1 MMTHEQALERLD
13 DFAGGELAPAE
24 HAAVQRHLQGCGEC
38 RAEVEAL
45 RSLLDEA
52 RFLPREIAPPRDLWA
67 GISARLEPRAAPA
80 AVESGRETEREVE
93 DPKVIPFRPRSTA
106 WQPPRWVLA
115 AAAALVLMVGSSVGT
130 LMVAERWGGGGVERL
145 PGVAANP
152 PSTAVAAPTA
162 LVAFRPAEQGYQAA
176 IDDLAA
182 LLETRR
188 GQLAPETVATL
199 ERNLR
204 IVDQAIAESRAALE
218 RDPNSRELAQMLS
231 GVYDTKVKMLQQAVE
246 L

>member
-24 HAAVQRHLQGCGEC
+24 HAAVQRHLHGCGEC

-52 RFLPREIAPPRDLWA
+52 RFLPRETAPPRDLWA

-80 AVESGRETEREVE
+80 VVETERGAE
-93 DPKVIPFRPRSTA
+93 DPKVIPFRPRATA

-130 LMVAERWGGGGVERL
+130 LMVAGRWGGGGLEQL

-182 LLETRR
+182 LLDARR
-188 GQLAPETVATL
+188 AQLAPETVATL